1 MVTPPRM
8 VRGFDVARVEAAI
21 RAAERRTSGEVRV
34 ALSRW
39 YFWGDVR
46 RAGERIFSRLHME
59 RTRERNGVLIFVAPW
74 RRRFVILGDVGIH
87 QRVSSTFWQDIAAPL
102 EKGFRAGDLTGALE
116 RAIAEIGNRLAE
128 LFPYDP
134 LHDLPELS
142 DDVVIDR

>member
-1 MVTPPRM
+1 M
-8 VRGFDVARVEAAI
+8 VRGFDVGRIEAAI

-46 RAGERIFSRLHME
+46 RAGERIFARLHME

-74 RRRFVILGDVGIH
+74 RRRFVVLGDVGIH
-87 QRVSSTFWQDIAAPL
+87 QRVNATFWQGVASVLAS
-102 EKGFRAGDLTGALE
+102 GFRAGDLTGALE
-116 RAIAEIGNRLAE
+116 RAILEIGNRLAE

-134 LHDLPELS
+134 ARDQPELA
-142 DDVVIDR
+142 DDVVIDS